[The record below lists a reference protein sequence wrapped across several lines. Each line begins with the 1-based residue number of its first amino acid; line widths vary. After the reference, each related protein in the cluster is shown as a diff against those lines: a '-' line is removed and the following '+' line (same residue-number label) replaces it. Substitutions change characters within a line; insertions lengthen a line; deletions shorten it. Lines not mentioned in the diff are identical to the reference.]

1 MQFALHFVGN
11 ETHFPY
17 FLQIASLMT
26 QQRKIQKTSFLR
38 EIHPIIILKAHF
50 YPNLISSKYPDF
62 IFVGNETH
70 FSYFFQIASLMTQ
83 QLEKRM

>member
-1 MQFALHFVGN
+1 MKWIPEPHIVGIRDLVGTGIAPVSK
-11 ETHFPY
+11 ET
-17 FLQIASLMT
+17 AV
-26 QQRKIQKTSFLR
+26 
-38 EIHPIIILKAHF
+38 KAHF

-83 QLEKRM
+83 QLEKRSPFRLEFEKLDCHT